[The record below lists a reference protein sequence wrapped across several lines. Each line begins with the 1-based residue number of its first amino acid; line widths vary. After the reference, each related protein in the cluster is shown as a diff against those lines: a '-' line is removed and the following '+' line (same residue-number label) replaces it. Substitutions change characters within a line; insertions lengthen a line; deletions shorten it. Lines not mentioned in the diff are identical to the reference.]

1 MGHIHIAA
9 FLVVGA
15 TMVVFIAAVR
25 LRLFGRVRHG
35 FLIALVAAVA
45 GAGLVTAGLL
55 GLWGFVQGERILFRE
70 FVDQMHMLG
79 EVVAKE
85 VQSDLT
91 ETTIGLERLAREIS
105 PEVARQNPPKIKET
119 LAAVQ
124 AFDPHLLQVNVL
136 DAQGALLVAAT
147 VQGEPEPVSR
157 VGAAYGLEGK
167 QFISEA
173 YLSPT
178 SKRWVVALGVP
189 IKGPDGA
196 VRGAVTA
203 RYDVQTDFA
212 ELLAPIRFGK
222 SGYVVLVEQTGRIL
236 AHPAQ
241 PGRVGEDVSA
251 YPAVREALQ
260 GRSGWVVARN
270 ASGAERLF
278 AYRPMDN
285 PATIGRKPW
294 VLLSEVDP
302 DEALAPVHSLRT
314 SFIVGLIVLFAICL
328 VVASQVSLSI
338 RGPLARLVRFV
349 KVVRGGDLTQRTH
362 IGGRDEIAELAT
374 ALDEMVKGL
383 QERDR
388 VKEIFGRYVTTQIS
402 EEVLK
407 GEVSLGGQL
416 RRVTILLSDIRN
428 FTAMSERMAPEE
440 VVSFLNDYF
449 SEMVDAVF
457 EHGGVLDKFI
467 GDGLLAVFGSLDEKP
482 DHARRAVRAAL
493 RMKVLLAKLNG
504 ERGVAGRPPIGIGIG
519 IHTDDVIVGN
529 IGSRRRLEYTVIGDG
544 VNTCSRVEALNK
556 EFGTT
561 VLITESTHAE
571 TGDEF
576 ECRLMPETALR
587 GKAKALRV
595 YEVVSRKVVT
605 AATPAD

>member
-1 MGHIHIAA
+1 MEHTHILA
-9 FLVVGA
+9 FLAVGA
-15 TMVVFIAAVR
+15 LMVAFLAAVR
-25 LRLFGRVRHG
+25 MRLFGRVPHG
-35 FLIALVAAVA
+35 FLMALVAAVA

-55 GLWGFVQGERILFRE
+55 GLWGFTQGERILFRE
-70 FVDQMHMLG
+70 FVDQMHTLG

-85 VQSDLT
+85 VQSDLR

-105 PEVARQNPPKIKET
+105 PETARQHPQRIQEALT
-119 LAAVQ
+119 ALQ
-124 AFDPHLLQVNVL
+124 AFDPHLLQVSVI
-136 DAQGALLVAAT
+136 DAQGVLLVVVT
-147 VQGEPEPVSR
+147 GRGEPEPILR

-167 QFISEA
+167 VFISEA
-173 YLSPT
+173 YPSPT
-178 SKRWVVALGVP
+178 FKRWVVALSVP
-189 IKGPDGA
+189 MKAPDGA

-203 RYDVQTDFA
+203 RYDVQTNFS

-222 SGYVVLVEQTGRIL
+222 SGYVVLVDQTGRIL
-236 AHPAQ
+236 AHPAE
-241 PGRVGEDVSA
+241 PGRVGEDISA

-260 GRSGWVVARN
+260 GRSGWIVARN
-270 ASGAERLF
+270 ASGVERLF
-278 AYRPMDN
+278 AYRPMEN
-285 PATIGRKPW
+285 PATVGRKPW

-314 SFIVGLIVLFAICL
+314 TFIVALVVLVAVCL
-328 VVASQVSLSI
+328 VVASQVSLSL

-349 KVVRGGDLTQRTH
+349 KVVRGGDLTQRTR
-362 IGGRDEIAELAT
+362 IGGRDEIAELAG
-374 ALDEMVKGL
+374 ALDEMVQGL

-407 GEVSLGGQL
+407 GEVSLGG
-416 RRVTILLSDIRN
+416 RRRRLTILLSDIRN
-428 FTAMSERMAPEE
+428 FTAMSEGMLPEE

-467 GDGLLAVFGSLDEKP
+467 GDGMLAVFGSLDEEP
-482 DHARRAVRAAL
+482 DHARRAVRTAL

-504 ERGVAGRPPIGIGIG
+504 ERAVAGRAPINIGVG

-544 VNTCSRVEALNK
+544 VNTCARVESLNK

-561 VLITESTHAE
+561 ILITEATHAE
-571 TGDEF
+571 AGDEF
-576 ECRLMPETALR
+576 EYRLMPETSLR
-587 GKAKALRV
+587 GKVKALRV
-595 YEVVSRKVVT
+595 YEVVSRRVT
-605 AATPAD
+605 APAPAA